1 MYNFNNI
8 SGIKII
14 AEAGVNHEGKIDDAL
29 KLVKMAKKSG
39 ANFIKFQNYMSEY
52 YVSSTQLKRL
62 KRVKK
67 FELSNYQFDKI
78 YSQAKKTKINFISTP
93 LDFKSVNYLKG
104 KVPFF
109 KLSSGDITNF
119 ELAEYIFKQNLPV
132 IISTGGA
139 TIKEIDEIFNLFRQK
154 SKLNP
159 KKHLAILH
167 CVASYPTE
175 LKDANL
181 KNILTLKKRY
191 QVTIGYSDHTS
202 GIVAPVI
209 AASLGA
215 KIIEKHF
222 TLSRINKKFHDH
234 FLSLNPSELKIMIE
248 NLRHCELALGSEKR
262 LISKKLKNR
271 LTYLRRSYAVN
282 KDMKKGEIITKSDLL
297 LLRPS
302 IGFTFKQKEFLINK
316 KLSKNIKK
324 FKIIKKNFI
333 N

>member
-14 AEAGVNHEGKIDDAL
+14 AEAGVNHEGKLDDAL

-39 ANFIKFQNYMSEY
+39 ANFIKFQNYVSEY

-78 YSQAKKTKINFISTP
+78 YNQAKRIKINFISTP

-139 TIKEIDEIFNLFRQK
+139 TIKEIDEIFNLFEKK

-159 KKHLAILH
+159 KKYLAILH

-181 KNILTLKKRY
+181 KNIIALKKRY

-234 FLSLNPSELKIMIE
+234 FLSLNPPELKFMID
-248 NLRHCELALGSEKR
+248 NLRDCELALGSEKR
-262 LISKKLKNR
+262 LISKKLKNK

-282 KDMKKGEIITKSDLL
+282 KDLKKGEKITKNDLL

-302 IGFTFKQKEFLINK
+302 TGFTFKEKEFLINK
-316 KLSKNIKK
+316 KLNKNIKK